1 MGAERTRRFA
11 SGDVYFSYGFPPEWT
26 LGGVSTQMFTVLIF
40 SGSLTSVK
48 SEHQLGYQSESQ
60 WHPQTLRF
68 WPLSVEGFSL
78 APLFPGF
85 PVSAVSV
92 GN

>member
-1 MGAERTRRFA
+1 MGAETTRRFA

-68 WPLSVEGFSL
+68 WPLFAL
-78 APLFPGF
+78 APCFARFFSFG
-85 PVSAVSV
+85 SV
-92 GN
+92 NAL